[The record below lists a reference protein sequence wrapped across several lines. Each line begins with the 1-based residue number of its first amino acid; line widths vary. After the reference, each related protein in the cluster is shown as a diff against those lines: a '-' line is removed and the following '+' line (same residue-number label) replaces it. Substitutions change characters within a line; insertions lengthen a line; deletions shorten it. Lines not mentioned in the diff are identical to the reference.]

1 MKDKAK
7 YYSAQQSEELFSDQ
21 QQNSINIRINPKLI
35 ASAVRDGYLTQLA
48 FYYFLRYHY
57 KYSNISNKRGN
68 PKRRISQLSGLSQPT
83 IDKYFRILIQRDLL
97 KRTVHG
103 YQLAATTPRHRRF
116 KIAVSPAPTVSEIK
130 QLLLCQVIRD
140 CGQQQLLVRQLKN
153 FCLPIEKQ
161 DNQLSGTST
170 PNASWSPYFSVR
182 YLATKLNISCN
193 TVRKLIRN
201 LNERCVIRTVSSY
214 SELIMENVTPDVV
227 NHLYGYHGHRYYKN
241 GCIFEVQPSRHT
253 FLQQPIK
260 PKPMTVKRYFA
271 LQAKDNRLR
280 QLVSRTREQLIN

>member
-1 MKDKAK
+1 VKDKAK
-7 YYSAQQSEELFSDQ
+7 YHSAQQSEELFSDQ
-21 QQNSINIRINPKLI
+21 PQKSINIRINPALI
-35 ASAVRDGYLTQLA
+35 ATAVNDGYLTQLA

-57 KYSNISNKRGN
+57 KYLHISNKRGN
-68 PKRRISQLSGLSQPT
+68 PKRRIAQLSGLSQPT

-103 YQLAATTPRHRRF
+103 YQLAATAPRHKRF

-130 QLLLCQVIRD
+130 QLLSCQVIRD

-161 DNQLSGTST
+161 DNQLSGTPT

-182 YLATKLNISCN
+182 YLSSKLNISCN

-214 SELIMENVTPDVV
+214 SELIMDNVTPDVV
-227 NHLYGYHGHRYYKN
+227 NHLFGHYGHRYYKN
-241 GCIFEVQPSRHT
+241 GCLFEIHASRHT
-253 FLQQPIK
+253 FLHQPITAK
-260 PKPMTVKRYFA
+260 QMTVKRYFA
-271 LQAKDNRLR
+271 LQAKDYKLR
-280 QLVSRTREQLIN
+280 QLVSNERKMLIA

>member
-1 MKDKAK
+1 MKDRTE
-7 YYSAQQSEELFSDQ
+7 YYSAQQSEENFSDQ
-21 QQNSINIRINPKLI
+21 RQKSINIRINPKLI
-35 ASAVRDGYLTQLA
+35 ASAVGDGYLTQLA

-57 KYSNISNKRGN
+57 KYLHISNKRGN
-68 PKRRISQLSGLSQPT
+68 PKRRIAQLSGLSQPT

-103 YQLAATTPRHRRF
+103 YQLAATAPRHKRF

-130 QLLLCQVIRD
+130 QLLSCQVIRD

-153 FCLPIEKQ
+153 FCLKIEEQ
-161 DNQLSGTST
+161 DKQLSGTST

-182 YLATKLNISCN
+182 YLSSKLNISCN
-193 TVRKLIRN
+193 TVRNLIRN
-201 LNERCVIRTVSSY
+201 LNERGVIHTISSY
-214 SELIMENVTPDVV
+214 SDFVMDNVTPDVV

-241 GCIFEVQPSRHT
+241 GCLFEVQPARHT
-253 FLQQPIK
+253 FLLQPIK

-271 LQAKDNRLR
+271 LQAKDYKLR
-280 QLVSRTREQLIN
+280 QLVSNERKTLIA

>member
-7 YYSAQQSEELFSDQ
+7 YHSAQQSEEIFSDQ

-35 ASAVRDGYLTQLA
+35 ATAVSEGYLTQLA

-68 PKRRISQLSGLSQPT
+68 PKRRIAQLSGLSQPT

-103 YQLAATTPRHRRF
+103 YQLAATAPRHKRF

-130 QLLLCQVIRD
+130 QLLSCQVIRD

-170 PNASWSPYFSVR
+170 PNASWSPYLSVR

-227 NHLYGYHGHRYYKN
+227 NHLFGYHGHRYYMN
-241 GCIFEVQPSRHT
+241 GCLWQVHASRHT
-253 FLQQPIK
+253 FLHQPITA
-260 PKPMTVKRYFA
+260 KPMTVKRYFA
-271 LQAKDNRLR
+271 MQKDNRLR
-280 QLVSRTREQLIN
+280 QLVNNERRTLIA

>member
-7 YYSAQQSEELFSDQ
+7 YHSAQQSEELFSDQ

-35 ASAVRDGYLTQLA
+35 ASAVGDGYLTQLA

-57 KYSNISNKRGN
+57 KYLHISNKRGN
-68 PKRRISQLSGLSQPT
+68 PKRRIAQLSGLSQPT

-130 QLLLCQVIRD
+130 QLLSCQVIRD

-182 YLATKLNISCN
+182 YLSSKLNISCN
-193 TVRKLIRN
+193 TVRNLVRN
-201 LNERCVIRTVSSY
+201 LNERGVIHTISSY
-214 SELIMENVTPDVV
+214 SDFVMDNVTPDVV

-241 GCIFEVQPSRHT
+241 GCLFEVQPARHT
-253 FLQQPIK
+253 FLLQPIK

-271 LQAKDNRLR
+271 MQKDNRLR
-280 QLVSRTREQLIN
+280 QLVSNERKMLIA

>member
-1 MKDKAK
+1 MKDKTK
-7 YYSAQQSEELFSDQ
+7 YHSAQQSEELFSDQ

-35 ASAVRDGYLTQLA
+35 ATAVSEGYLTQLA

-68 PKRRISQLSGLSQPT
+68 PKRRIAQLSGLSQPT

-103 YQLAATTPRHRRF
+103 YQLAATAPRHKRF

-153 FCLPIEKQ
+153 FCLKIEEQ
-161 DNQLSGTST
+161 DKQLSGTST

-182 YLATKLNISCN
+182 YLSSKLNISCN
-193 TVRKLIRN
+193 TVRNLIRN
-201 LNERCVIRTVSSY
+201 LNERGVIHTISSY
-214 SELIMENVTPDVV
+214 SDFVMDNVTPDVV

-241 GCIFEVQPSRHT
+241 GCLFEVQPARHT
-253 FLQQPIK
+253 FLLQPIK

-271 LQAKDNRLR
+271 LQAKDYKLR
-280 QLVSRTREQLIN
+280 QLVSNERKTLIA

>member
-1 MKDKAK
+1 MKDRTK

-35 ASAVRDGYLTQLA
+35 ATAVSEGYLTQLA

-103 YQLAATTPRHRRF
+103 YQLAATAPRHKRF
-116 KIAVSPAPTVSEIK
+116 KIAVSLAPTVSEIK
-130 QLLLCQVIRD
+130 QLLSCQVIRD
-140 CGQQQLLVRQLKN
+140 CGQQQLLVHQLKN
-153 FCLPIEKQ
+153 FCLPTEEQ
-161 DNQLSGTST
+161 DKQLSGTST

-182 YLATKLNISCN
+182 WLSSKLNISCN
-193 TVRKLIRN
+193 TVRKLVRN
-201 LNERCVIRTVSSY
+201 LNERCVIRTESSY

-241 GCIFEVQPSRHT
+241 GCLFEVQPARHT
-253 FLQQPIK
+253 FLLQPIK

-271 LQAKDNRLR
+271 LQAKDYKLR
-280 QLVSRTREQLIN
+280 QLVNNERRTLIA

>member
-1 MKDKAK
+1 MKDRTK
-7 YYSAQQSEELFSDQ
+7 YNTAQQSEELFSEQ
-21 QQNSINIRINPKLI
+21 SQKSINIRINPKLI
-35 ASAVRDGYLTQLA
+35 ATAVGDGYLTQLA
-48 FYYFLRYHY
+48 FYYFLRLHY
-57 KYSNISNKRGN
+57 KYLNISNKRGN
-68 PKRRISQLSGLSQPT
+68 PKRRIAQLSGLSQPT

-130 QLLLCQVIRD
+130 QLLSCQVIRD

-153 FCLPIEKQ
+153 FCLPIEEQEK
-161 DNQLSGTST
+161 QLSGTPT
-170 PNASWSPYFSVR
+170 PNASYSPYFSVR
-182 YLATKLNISCN
+182 YLSSKLNISIN
-193 TVRKLIRN
+193 TVRNLLGN
-201 LNERCVIRTVSSY
+201 LNERGVIHTVSSY
-214 SELIMENVTPDVV
+214 SDFVMDNVTPDVV
-227 NHLYGYHGHRYYKN
+227 NYLFGYYGHRYYKN
-241 GCIFEVQPSRHT
+241 GCIFEVQPARHT

-271 LQAKDNRLR
+271 LQAKDYKLR

>member
-7 YYSAQQSEELFSDQ
+7 YHSAQQSEELFSDQ

-35 ASAVRDGYLTQLA
+35 ATAVSEGYLTQLA

-214 SELIMENVTPDVV
+214 SELIMDNVTPDVV
-227 NHLYGYHGHRYYKN
+227 NHLFGHYGHRYYKN